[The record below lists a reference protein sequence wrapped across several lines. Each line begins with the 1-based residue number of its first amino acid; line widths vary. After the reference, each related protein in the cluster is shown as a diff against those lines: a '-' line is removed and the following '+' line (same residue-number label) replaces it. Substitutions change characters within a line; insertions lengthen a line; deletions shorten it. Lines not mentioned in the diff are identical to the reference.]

1 MSKQVLFS
9 LLDRANNGN
18 EILSVIDS
26 FAAELQSETVSD
38 NGTLEEIQFWC
49 SYGVLRLYIAPLL
62 FVSAVI
68 RDRQCL
74 WRFGYNVGGRSGVIT
89 DKPRSKKGK
98 LP

>member
-38 NGTLEEIQFWC
+38 NATLE
-49 SYGVLRLYIAPLL
+49 
-62 FVSAVI
+62 VI
-68 RDRQCL
+68 E
-74 WRFGYNVGGRSGVIT
+74 F
-89 DKPRSKKGK
+89 
-98 LP
+98 

>member
-38 NGTLEEIQFWC
+38 NATLEEIQFWC
-49 SYGVLRLYIAPLL
+49 SLGTLGDTERPLYSYQQL
-62 FVSAVI
+62 FVIGSV
-68 RDRQCL
+68 C
-74 WRFGYNVGGRSGVIT
+74 GGSVIT
-89 DKPRSKKGK
+89 SAGVAG
-98 LP
+98 L